1 MLIKNDNHFHT
12 PYVVVRLSALY
23 KKTWILIR
31 LRIRM
36 KMITIFMYKMYNNI
50 TMYKLYLTVEN
61 LWKTLQDLWKTLRRV
76 WKLVD
81 VTYIT
86 PTCKIIISL

>member
-1 MLIKNDNHFHT
+1 MLIENDNHFHT
-12 PYVVVRLSALY
+12 LYLVVRLSALY

-50 TMYKLYLTVEN
+50 TMYKMYLTVEN
-61 LWKTLQDLWKTLRRV
+61 LWKKSKICGKLYGAYGKKSQD
-76 WKLVD
+76 
-81 VTYIT
+81 
-86 PTCKIIISL
+86 KIIIRSLRI